1 MKALRGI
8 KIFAALILTLTF
20 IMMVPLQT
28 VGAAENKG
36 KYVSEVYVAY
46 GKDESAAKN
55 VLNSKGFT
63 PIDGNLNKSGDTYV
77 MMGYKTTDNIRDSIT
92 DIAVMNMDGEFNTTE
107 YREVL
112 RQRKTQVAELLNDF
126 MATIR
131 EYRMNLKAGKA
142 KATAVHDLL
151 NKYTDDDSGKKL
163 GDLFNSETLQD
174 KVGVNKSIT
183 DENKGKLPD
192 LLTILM
198 QGNSAYILTI
208 ENMLSLAADTNENTW
223 IDRFAEKDY
232 DDMLD
237 DLEDSRSDLNTPS
250 KRAQYLDSVY
260 GDMVL
265 DLSSSIPALRSE
277 FLDYEA
283 TGISVADATEAD
295 IKAAFGDPD
304 TADDEQKATILKDVI
319 EWEDAGILYEALK
332 NYEGGRF
339 AEGEL
344 LDFFMEE
351 VDEDDIERYYSMAAA
366 FTEGQRG
373 GMDFVSLKDM
383 IRYAFLDHDSWKADI
398 EKKAKFPDDF
408 KSSIYTGINREMFK
422 TDGSIAKTGAA
433 AREENISSSETT
445 SAWEESKSTIYTML
459 FFTGF
464 SGFMYGMAKIGE
476 KVNEDFLLDYL
487 GDVLEPQGGARDFG
501 IKNSATEGLE
511 QAIVNRRIGPISGEY
526 ELFSYGVTF
535 FKFATIFLAVA
546 TAAYTVYTFAQKDE
560 VKLKP
565 IPKYFV
571 DNYTSEAGES
581 FQLNYQA
588 VECNRKDY
596 NGNEKQSGDSADLNA
611 DEGKQWLAIYVS
623 KNSMAGKPIE
633 PNFNVTE
640 STSAPSGMSGV
651 VHKLGEKGA
660 ENLSNTNYMNYSKLY
675 SGYKSVKDNI
685 FGEDKAYMFFKLS
698 DVSKTYDE
706 SAGNMTASTIGVGT
720 MALIGFGGLIL
731 GGALGAVIAVL
742 VGKNKKKNESEA

>member
-1 MKALRGI
+1 MKMLNRMK
-8 KIFAALILTLTF
+8 KITAFILMLTIALI
-20 IMMVPLQT
+20 IPLQT
-28 VGAAENKG
+28 SAASGG

-46 GKDESAAKN
+46 GKDADAAKKT
-55 VLNSKGFT
+55 LNDKGFT
-63 PIDGNLNKSGDTYV
+63 PIEGNLNENGDTYV
-77 MMGYKTTDNIRDSIT
+77 MMGYKTTDDIRDSIT
-92 DIAVMNMDGEFNTTE
+92 DIAVMNMDGNFNTTE
-107 YREVL
+107 YTEVL
-112 RQRKTQVAELLNDF
+112 RQRKTQVAELLGGF

-131 EYRMNLKAGKA
+131 EYRTNLKAGKA

-151 NKYTDDDSGKKL
+151 NKLTDDDTGLPL

-174 KVGVNKSIT
+174 KVGVTKSIT

-223 IDRFAEKDY
+223 IDRFAEKDF

-237 DLEDSRSDLNTPS
+237 DLEDSRPDLNTPS

-265 DLSSSIPALRSE
+265 DLSSSIPALRSM

-304 TADDEQKATILKDVI
+304 TADEEQKATILSNVM

-351 VDEDDIERYYSMAAA
+351 VDEDDIERYYPMAAA

-383 IRYAFLDHDSWKADI
+383 IRYAFLDYDSWKADI

-433 AREENISSSETT
+433 AREENISSSETA

-464 SGFMYGMAKIGE
+464 SGFLYGMAKIGE
-476 KVNEDFLLDYL
+476 KVNEDVLL
-487 GDVLEPQGGARDFG
+487 AR
-501 IKNSATEGLE
+501 
-511 QAIVNRRIGPISGEY
+511 
-526 ELFSYGVTF
+526 
-535 FKFATIFLAVA
+535 
-546 TAAYTVYTFAQKDE
+546 TV
-560 VKLKP
+560 
-565 IPKYFV
+565 
-571 DNYTSEAGES
+571 
-581 FQLNYQA
+581 
-588 VECNRKDY
+588 
-596 NGNEKQSGDSADLNA
+596 
-611 DEGKQWLAIYVS
+611 
-623 KNSMAGKPIE
+623 
-633 PNFNVTE
+633 
-640 STSAPSGMSGV
+640 
-651 VHKLGEKGA
+651 
-660 ENLSNTNYMNYSKLY
+660 
-675 SGYKSVKDNI
+675 
-685 FGEDKAYMFFKLS
+685 
-698 DVSKTYDE
+698 
-706 SAGNMTASTIGVGT
+706 
-720 MALIGFGGLIL
+720 
-731 GGALGAVIAVL
+731 
-742 VGKNKKKNESEA
+742 

>member
-1 MKALRGI
+1 MKAIRNLR
-8 KIFAALILTLTF
+8 ALVAIVLTLTF
-20 IMMVPLQT
+20 IAIVPMQT
-28 VGAAENKG
+28 ASAANNG

-46 GKDESAAKN
+46 GKDESSAKK
-55 VLNSKGFT
+55 VLGDKGFT
-63 PIDGNLNKSGDTYV
+63 PINGNLNENGSTYV

-107 YREVL
+107 YTEVL
-112 RQRKTQVAELLNDF
+112 RQRKTQVADLLNDF

-208 ENMLSLAADTNENTW
+208 ENMLSLAADTNDNTW
-223 IDRFAEKDY
+223 IDRFAEKDF

-237 DLEDSRSDLNTPS
+237 ELEDSRPDLNTPS
-250 KRAQYLDSVY
+250 KRAQFLDTEY
-260 GDMVL
+260 GDIATA
-265 DLSSSIPALRSE
+265 LSSSVPTLRSE

-283 TGISVADATEAD
+283 TGISVTDATEAD

-304 TADDEQKATILKDVI
+304 TADEEQKTEILKNMMD
-319 EWEDAGILYEALK
+319 WEDTGILYEALK
-332 NYEGGRF
+332 NYEGGNF
-339 AEGEL
+339 DKGDL
-344 LDFFMEE
+344 LDFFMED
-351 VDEDDIERYYSMAAA
+351 VDENDIERYYPMAAA

-383 IRYAFLDHDSWKADI
+383 IRYAFLDYDSWKADI

-433 AREENISSSETT
+433 AREENISSSETA

-487 GDVLEPQGGARDFG
+487 EDVLEPQSGARDFG
-501 IKNSATEGLE
+501 IKNSATEGIQ

-526 ELFSYGVTF
+526 QLFSYGVTF

-546 TAAYTVYTFAQKDE
+546 TAGYTIYTLAQKDV

-571 DNYTSEAGES
+571 DNYTSEDGES

-623 KNSMAGKPIE
+623 KNSMAGKPLTPDFKI
-633 PNFNVTE
+633 TE
-640 STSAPSGMSGV
+640 STSAPSGMDGNI
-651 VHKLGEKGA
+651 HTLGEKGA
-660 ENLSNTNYMNYSKLY
+660 ENLCNANYMNYSKLY
-675 SGYKSVKDNI
+675 SGYKTVKDKI
-685 FGEDKAYMFFKLS
+685 FGEDKAYVFFKLS
-698 DVSKTYDE
+698 DTSKTYDE
-706 SAGNMTASTIGVGT
+706 SAGNMTASSVGGG
-720 MALIGFGGLIL
+720 MIAVIGFGGLIL
-731 GGALGAVIAVL
+731 GGALGAVITVL
-742 VGKNKKKNESEA
+742 IKKRKKETV

>member
-1 MKALRGI
+1 MKTLKGLKVLVALV
-8 KIFAALILTLTF
+8 LTLTF
-20 IMMVPLQT
+20 IALVPMNT
-28 VGAAENKG
+28 VAAADNNG

-46 GKDESAAKN
+46 GKNADAAKKA
-55 VLNSKGFT
+55 LNDKDFT
-63 PIDGNLNKSGDTYV
+63 PIEGNLNENGDTYV
-77 MMGYKTTDNIRDSIT
+77 MMGYKTTDDIRDSIT
-92 DIAVMNMDGEFNTTE
+92 DIAVMNMDGNFNTTE
-107 YREVL
+107 YTEVL
-112 RQRKTQVAELLNDF
+112 RQRKTQVAELLTNF

-131 EYRMNLKAGKA
+131 EYRTNLKAGKA
-142 KATAVHDLL
+142 KAVAVHDLL
-151 NKYTDDDSGKKL
+151 NKYTDDDSGMKL

-208 ENMLSLAADTNENTW
+208 ENLLSLAADTNDNTW
-223 IDRFAEKDY
+223 VDRFAEKNY

-237 DLEDSRSDLNTPS
+237 ELEDSRPDLNTPS
-250 KRAQYLDSVY
+250 KRAQFLDTEY
-260 GDMVL
+260 GDIAT
-265 DLSSSIPALRSE
+265 DLSSSVPTLRSE

-283 TGISVADATEAD
+283 TGISVTDATEAD
-295 IKAAFGDPD
+295 IKATFGDPD
-304 TADDEQKATILKDVI
+304 TADEEQKTEILKNIID
-319 EWEDAGILYEALK
+319 WEDTGILYEALK
-332 NYEGGRF
+332 NYEGGNF
-339 AEGEL
+339 DKGDL
-344 LDFFMEE
+344 LDFFMED
-351 VDEDDIERYYSMAAA
+351 VDEDDVERYYPMAAA

-383 IRYAFLDHDSWKADI
+383 IRYSFLDYDSWKADI

-476 KVNEDFLLDYL
+476 KVNEDVLLDYL
-487 GDVLEPQGGARDFG
+487 GDVLEPQSGARDFG
-501 IKNSATEGLE
+501 IVNEGL
-511 QAIVNRRIGPISGEY
+511 QQSIVNRRIGPISAEY
-526 ELFSYGVTF
+526 QFFSYGVTF

-546 TAAYTVYTFAQKDE
+546 TAGYTIYTLAQKDE

-571 DNYTSEAGES
+571 DNYTSEDGES

-588 VECNRKDY
+588 VECNRAEYYGADHKEQT
-596 NGNEKQSGDSADLNA
+596 GSSADLNA

-623 KNSMAGKPIE
+623 KNSMAGKP
-633 PNFNVTE
+633 VTPDFKIAE
-640 STSAPSGMSGV
+640 TASAPGGMDGNI
-651 VHKLGEKGA
+651 HTLGEKGA
-660 ENLSNTNYMNYSKLY
+660 VNLSDAELMNYSKLY

-685 FGEDKAYMFFKLS
+685 FGESKAYVFFKLS
-698 DVSKTYDE
+698 NIAKTYDE
-706 SAGNMTASTIGVGT
+706 SAGNMTATAMNSGMI
-720 MALIGFGGLIL
+720 AIWSFGGL
-731 GGALGAVIAVL
+731 ALGAVLGIAGTIL
-742 VGKNKKKNESEA
+742 VKKRKKTEA

>member
-1 MKALRGI
+1 MKAIRNLR
-8 KIFAALILTLTF
+8 ALVAIVLTLTF
-20 IMMVPLQT
+20 IAIVPMQT
-28 VGAAENKG
+28 ASAANNG

-46 GKDESAAKN
+46 GKDESSAKK
-55 VLNSKGFT
+55 VLGDKGFT
-63 PIDGNLNKSGDTYV
+63 PINGNLNENGSTYV

-107 YREVL
+107 YTEVL
-112 RQRKTQVAELLNDF
+112 RQRKTQVADLLNDF

-208 ENMLSLAADTNENTW
+208 ENMLSLAADTNDNTW
-223 IDRFAEKDY
+223 IDRFAEKDF

-237 DLEDSRSDLNTPS
+237 ELEDSRPDLNTPS
-250 KRAQYLDSVY
+250 KRAQFLDTEY
-260 GDMVL
+260 GDIATA
-265 DLSSSIPALRSE
+265 LSSSVPTLRSE

-283 TGISVADATEAD
+283 TGISVTDATEAD
-295 IKAAFGDPD
+295 IKATFGDPD
-304 TADDEQKATILKDVI
+304 TADEEQKTEILKNMMD
-319 EWEDAGILYEALK
+319 WEDTGILYEALK
-332 NYEGGRF
+332 NYEGGNF
-339 AEGEL
+339 DKGDL
-344 LDFFMEE
+344 LDFFMED
-351 VDEDDIERYYSMAAA
+351 VDENDIERYYPMAAA

-383 IRYAFLDHDSWKADI
+383 IRYAFLDYDSWKADI

-433 AREENISSSETT
+433 AREENISSSETA

-487 GDVLEPQGGARDFG
+487 EDVLEPQSGARDFG
-501 IKNSATEGLE
+501 IKNSATEGIQ

-526 ELFSYGVTF
+526 QLFSYGVTF

-546 TAAYTVYTFAQKDE
+546 TAGYTIYTLAQKDV

-571 DNYTSEAGES
+571 DNYTSEDGES

-623 KNSMAGKPIE
+623 KNSMAGKPLTPDFKI
-633 PNFNVTE
+633 TE
-640 STSAPSGMSGV
+640 STSAPSGMDGNI
-651 VHKLGEKGA
+651 HTLGEKGA
-660 ENLSNTNYMNYSKLY
+660 ENLCNANYMNYSKLY
-675 SGYKSVKDNI
+675 SGYKTVKDKI
-685 FGEDKAYMFFKLS
+685 FGEDKAYVFFKLS
-698 DVSKTYDE
+698 DTSKTYDE
-706 SAGNMTASTIGVGT
+706 SAGNMTASSVGGG
-720 MALIGFGGLIL
+720 MIAVIGFGGLIL
-731 GGALGAVIAVL
+731 GGALGAVITVL
-742 VGKNKKKNESEA
+742 IKKRKKETV

>member
-8 KIFAALILTLTF
+8 KIFLALILTLTF

-208 ENMLSLAADTNENTW
+208 ENMLSLAADTNDNTW
-223 IDRFAEKDY
+223 VDRFADKDY
-232 DDMLD
+232 DEMLD
-237 DLEDSRSDLNTPS
+237 ELEDSRPDLNTPS
-250 KRAQYLDSVY
+250 KRAQYLDAEYGTIVDNLSASVAAFRKE
-260 GDMVL
+260 
-265 DLSSSIPALRSE
+265 I
-277 FLDYEA
+277 LDYDSLGLSVTDAKETDIEA
-283 TGISVADATEAD
+283 Q
-295 IKAAFGDPD
+295 FGNTD
-304 TADDEQKATILKDVI
+304 TADEEKKADIVSDELNWAETGV
-319 EWEDAGILYEALK
+319 LYESLK
-332 NYEGGRF
+332 NYEGGKF
-339 AEGEL
+339 AKGEL
-344 LDFFMEE
+344 LDFFKEE
-351 VDEDDIERYYSMAAA
+351 VDEDDIEHYYPMAAA

-373 GMDFVSLKDM
+373 GMDFVSLRDLL
-383 IRYAFLDHDSWKADI
+383 RCAFMDFASWKSDI
-398 EKKAKFPDDF
+398 EKNADLSGDITDSVYK
-408 KSSIYTGINREMFK
+408 GINREMFK
-422 TDGSIAKTGAA
+422 TDGSIAYTGAA
-433 AREENISSSETT
+433 TRAENISKEKTT
-445 SAWEESKSTIYTML
+445 TVKVSDEAFLIGVLWFSTV
-459 FFTGF
+459 FAG
-464 SGFMYGMAKIGE
+464 
-476 KVNEDFLLDYL
+476 
-487 GDVLEPQGGARDFG
+487 VL
-501 IKNSATEGLE
+501 
-511 QAIVNRRIGPISGEY
+511 
-526 ELFSYGVTF
+526 YGVAEYGKKAALIDLVGNKAQVLIQNGKGGNTVSNTAGIENLMSRRFTRYSGDYYIFSKAVVF
-535 FKFATIFLAVA
+535 FKFATVFLAVA
-546 TAAYTVYTFAQKDE
+546 ASCYTIYTLAQKDE

-581 FQLNYQA
+581 YQLNYQA
-588 VECNRKDY
+588 VECNRADY
-596 NGNEKQSGDSADLNA
+596 NGNKNQTGSSADLNA
-611 DEGKQWLAIYVS
+611 DEGKQWLALYVS
-623 KNSMAGKPIE
+623 KNSMAGMPIE
-633 PNFNVTE
+633 PDFKITE
-640 STSAPSGMSGV
+640 SLSAPNGMSGT
-651 VHKLGEKGA
+651 VHLLGEKGA
-660 ENLSNTNYMNYSKLY
+660 ENLSNADYMNYSKLY
-675 SGYKSVKDNI
+675 SGYKTIKDKI
-685 FGEDKAYMFFKLS
+685 FGDNKAYVFCKLS
-698 DVSKTYDE
+698 TTPKTYDE
-706 SAGNMTASTIGVGT
+706 SAGNMTASSVNNGLI
-720 MALIGFGGLIL
+720 ALWGFGGL
-731 GGALGAVIAVL
+731 ALGAVLGVVFTIL
-742 VGKNKKKNESEA
+742 IKKNKKKKETA